1 MSNNTNNSR
10 SRSYSIP
17 SLRKIPVRASTLPSS
32 PSSIM
37 ERDGEMNNNELVN
50 RISVLENLI
59 QSIIS
64 VLPIQGEATIT
75 SATSSSSTSLPVPVA
90 DTAEPTIDKREVNKK
105 HFTTTSTSVMAV
117 FKDNKINSTCRDSFA
132 RISMIRGALSTA
144 NLRNML
150 DGYRTLPIVTEE
162 NIYGYTERRSIIGS
176 ETDFITGI
184 IRPIRIML
192 EEDDIYYFEH
202 DKGRLF
208 MAVIEMFHHD
218 LRYLVPQ
225 EIENCDGGGMYVKI
239 MEHLN
244 GQRGRD
250 VDAAKEAINNYRMNE
265 SITFKQEKTKFEDI
279 FKTLECTEIKN
290 EGLGENSISNI
301 ETCQR

>member
-1 MSNNTNNSR
+1 MSNNTNNIR
-10 SRSYSIP
+10 SRSYSLP
-17 SLRKIPVRASTLPSS
+17 PLRKIPVRASALPSTSS
-32 PSSIM
+32 PIS
-37 ERDGEMNNNELVN
+37 EQAGETYING
-50 RISVLENLI
+50 RISALEDLIKVLINAI
-59 QSIIS
+59 PS
-64 VLPIQGEATIT
+64 QGTATT
-75 SATSSSSTSLPVPVA
+75 SATSSSNIPFSELA
-90 DTAEPTIDKREVNKK
+90 DETASPTTASIIDKREVNKR

-150 DGYRTLPIVTEE
+150 DGYRTLPIVTNE
-162 NIYGYTERRSIIGS
+162 NLYGYSERRSIIGS

-218 LRYLVPQ
+218 LR
-225 EIENCDGGGMYVKI
+225 
-239 MEHLN
+239 
-244 GQRGRD
+244 
-250 VDAAKEAINNYRMNE
+250 
-265 SITFKQEKTKFEDI
+265 
-279 FKTLECTEIKN
+279 
-290 EGLGENSISNI
+290 
-301 ETCQR
+301 